1 MSEHQ
6 GSQANRNGRHLENVI
21 VPILKSAG
29 YKEIE
34 SETKIFFEMDK
45 WYIKQYIVGKT
56 LYGTSHK
63 IDYYLYNK
71 LKYPNKLLIEA
82 KWQADGGSVD
92 EKYPYLVMTLKQ
104 YSAQSIIV
112 IDGGGYKPLA
122 LVWLKN
128 QIDTKLIGVF
138 SISEF
143 MNWVNN
149 GGL

>member
-1 MSEHQ
+1 MQQQ

-34 SETKIFFEMDK
+34 SETKIFFDMDK
-45 WYIKQYIVGKT
+45 WYIKQYRVGKT
-56 LYGTSHK
+56 IYGTIHK

>member
-21 VPILKSAG
+21 IPILKYAG
-29 YKEIE
+29 YREIE
-34 SETKIFFEMDK
+34 SETKIFFDNDK
-45 WYIKQYIVGKT
+45 WYIKQYVVGKT
-56 LYGTSHK
+56 LYGTNHK

-71 LKYPNKLLIEA
+71 IKYPNKLLIEA

-92 EKYPYLVMTLKQ
+92 EKYPYLVLTLKQ
-104 YSAQSIIV
+104 YPAQSIVV

-122 LVWLKN
+122 LTWLKN

-143 MNWVNN
+143 MDWVNK
-149 GGL
+149 GGI